1 MAIIGKATSF
11 FFLYSA
17 QLENIME
24 VHSVMEDEN
33 FSRSG
38 VDLCRGYML
47 DMVDYY
53 VNFYRK
59 LGEMFGHGLLEYTD
73 R

>member
-1 MAIIGKATSF
+1 
-11 FFLYSA
+11 
-17 QLENIME
+17 
-24 VHSVMEDEN
+24 
-33 FSRSG
+33 
-38 VDLCRGYML
+38 ML
-47 DMVDYY
+47 GMVDYY